1 MSERF
6 PTPEE
11 QEGRIEEREII
22 AELAQHLAAENR
34 DDPSVKPYLDE
45 FEKEAG
51 AYMRRMHEL
60 QHREK
65 MNPQALGPADYEDLK
80 KFEKGVAKIERQMEI
95 RGKKKM

>member
-11 QEGRIEEREII
+11 QEGRIEEREIT

-45 FEKEAG
+45 FEKE
-51 AYMRRMHEL
+51 
-60 QHREK
+60 
-65 MNPQALGPADYEDLK
+65 
-80 KFEKGVAKIERQMEI
+80 IRQ
-95 RGKKKM
+95 